1 MRRRTVLAGAA
12 AWLAAPALRPVAA
25 ASAPSLATILE
36 SSGLAAET
44 GLAVVDLASGQVL
57 EAHQPDH
64 DRPPGSVAK
73 IVTALWGL
81 DALGPDYRF
90 RTEIR
95 GTGPVADGNLH
106 GDLVLAG
113 GGDPLLDTDALGDMV
128 RALRAC
134 GLAEVR
140 GRFLVAD
147 GALPAVAEV
156 DPGQPAD
163 AAYNPAISGM
173 NLNFNRVFLA
183 WSPGADGPDV
193 AFSAPGARFEVP
205 AAGFAAELVGARLP
219 RHRIEAGQEIWTLA
233 RGGLAGSGSVW
244 LPVRAPAAY
253 AGAVF
258 GGLAAG
264 AGLVLPA
271 AEMAAAGSGALM
283 AVRQGPPLDA
293 MLRDMLNYSTNL
305 TAEIVGLRA
314 AQAKGQEP
322 GGVAASA
329 AAMSDWARGRFGL
342 RRMAFVDHSGLGGGS
357 QVTAAELVAVLRQA
371 DPLGLPGLLRERPI
385 LAADR
390 SPVEIGGVRVVS
402 KTGTLDFVSAL
413 AGYMIGPRRLA
424 FAILAADPERRARIR
439 PEERAQPPGATA
451 WATRARAEQQAL
463 LRRWAAIY
471 G

>member
-1 MRRRTVLAGAA
+1 MIRRRTVLAGAA

-25 ASAPSLATILE
+25 ASAPSLAAILE
-36 SSGLAAET
+36 ASGLAAET
-44 GLAVVDLASGQVL
+44 GFAAVDLASGQVL
-57 EAHQPDH
+57 EAHQPDQ

-95 GTGPVADGNLH
+95 GTGPAEDGILH

-128 RALRAC
+128 RALRAR

-183 WSPGADGPDV
+183 WAPGADGPDV

-205 AAGFAAELVGARLP
+205 AAGFAADLVGAGLP
-219 RHRIEAGQEIWTLA
+219 QHRIEAGQEIWTLA
-233 RGGLAGSGSVW
+233 RGGLGGRGSLW

-253 AGAVF
+253 AAAVF

-264 AGLVLPA
+264 AGLALPA
-271 AEMAAAGSGALM
+271 AEMAGGRIGRAHGCAAGSVAR
-283 AVRQGPPLDA
+283 ADA
-293 MLRDMLNYSTNL
+293 PGHAQLFDQPDGRDRRSPRRRRCAGWSPTELRPRPRRCRT
-305 TAEIVGLRA
+305 
-314 AQAKGQEP
+314 
-322 GGVAASA
+322 
-329 AAMSDWARGRFGL
+329 GR
-342 RRMAFVDHSGLGGGS
+342 GGGS
-357 QVTAAELVAVLRQA
+357 
-371 DPLGLPGLLRERPI
+371 GCGGW
-385 LAADR
+385 R
-390 SPVEIGGVRVVS
+390 SS
-402 KTGTLDFVSAL
+402 T
-413 AGYMIGPRRLA
+413 
-424 FAILAADPERRARIR
+424 IR
-439 PEERAQPPGATA
+439 G
-451 WATRARAEQQAL
+451 
-463 LRRWAAIY
+463 WAA
-471 G
+471 GRG

>member
-64 DRPPGSVAK
+64 DQPPGSVAK

-95 GTGPVADGNLH
+95 GTGPVVDGNLH

-205 AAGFAAELVGARLP
+205 AAGFAAELVGAGLP
-219 RHRIEAGQEIWTLA
+219 RHRIEAGQEILDA
-233 RGGLAGSGSVW
+233 RAGRPRWQRQRLV
-244 LPVRAPAAY
+244 
-253 AGAVF
+253 AGAC
-258 GGLAAG
+258 AG
-264 AGLVLPA
+264 RLC
-271 AEMAAAGSGALM
+271 
-283 AVRQGPPLDA
+283 R
-293 MLRDMLNYSTNL
+293 R
-305 TAEIVGLRA
+305 
-314 AQAKGQEP
+314 
-322 GGVAASA
+322 
-329 AAMSDWARGRFGL
+329 GL
-342 RRMAFVDHSGLGGGS
+342 RRPGGRGRARRCRRRRWRRQDRARSWLCGRVRRSTRCSGTCS
-357 QVTAAELVAVLRQA
+357 TT
-371 DPLGLPGLLRERPI
+371 RPI
-385 LAADR
+385 
-390 SPVEIGGVRVVS
+390 
-402 KTGTLDFVSAL
+402 
-413 AGYMIGPRRLA
+413 
-424 FAILAADPERRARIR
+424 
-439 PEERAQPPGATA
+439 
-451 WATRARAEQQAL
+451 
-463 LRRWAAIY
+463 
-471 G
+471 

>member
-1 MRRRTVLAGAA
+1 MIRRRTVLAGAA

-25 ASAPSLATILE
+25 ASAPSLAAILE
-36 SSGLAAET
+36 ASGLAAET

-95 GTGPVADGNLH
+95 GTGPVVDGILH

-183 WSPGADGPDV
+183 WSPGRRRPRCRLQCAGGP
-193 AFSAPGARFEVP
+193 FRGA
-205 AAGFAAELVGARLP
+205 G
-219 RHRIEAGQEIWTLA
+219 
-233 RGGLAGSGSVW
+233 GGLRGRAGRRRAAAAPDRSG
-244 LPVRAPAAY
+244 
-253 AGAVF
+253 AGD
-258 GGLAAG
+258 LDAG
-264 AGLVLPA
+264 AGRPRRQRQRLVAGACAGRLCRRGLRRPGGRGRARA
-271 AEMAAAGSGALM
+271 AGRGGGGGRIGRAHGCAAGS
-283 AVRQGPPLDA
+283 
-293 MLRDMLNYSTNL
+293 
-305 TAEIVGLRA
+305 A
-314 AQAKGQEP
+314 A
-322 GGVAASA
+322 
-329 AAMSDWARGRFGL
+329 
-342 RRMAFVDHSGLGGGS
+342 
-357 QVTAAELVAVLRQA
+357 
-371 DPLGLPGLLRERPI
+371 
-385 LAADR
+385 
-390 SPVEIGGVRVVS
+390 
-402 KTGTLDFVSAL
+402 
-413 AGYMIGPRRLA
+413 
-424 FAILAADPERRARIR
+424 RARCSGTCSTTR
-439 PEERAQPPGATA
+439 PT
-451 WATRARAEQQAL
+451 
-463 LRRWAAIY
+463 
-471 G
+471 